1 MDKPLLASQP
11 HHLGDVIP
19 QLNQLAKVF
28 GWQVTEL

>member
-1 MDKPLLASQP
+1 MDNLCS
-11 HHLGDVIP
+11 HHSLIISGDVIP